1 MNGDIFNKILEFFQL
16 NTLPADVESNEGN
29 PDPHDEEE
37 GLEGGVVLQ
46 GLDGEALH
54 GAHSV
59 VQLELILV
67 IEIFED

>member
-1 MNGDIFNKILEFFQL
+1 M
-16 NTLPADVESNEGN
+16 
-29 PDPHDEEE
+29 
-37 GLEGGVVLQ
+37 VLQ

-54 GAHSV
+54 GAHGV